1 MEEITED
8 NISDILN
15 QSNYLLFYFTAK
27 WCGPCQK
34 IKPMILKLKEGLQT
48 DKIKFYMIDI
58 DENDDLCAKCNV
70 TSVPTF
76 ILFKDRQSVGQ
87 VKGANIV
94 PVAELIKPYC

>member
-1 MEEITED
+1 MIEVTEQ
-8 NISDILN
+8 NIRDILL
-15 QSNYLLFYFTAK
+15 QSEYLLFYFTAK

-34 IKPMILKLKEGLQT
+34 IKPMILKLEEGLQT

-58 DENDDLCAKCNV
+58 DDNDELSEACKI

-76 ILFKDRQSVGQ
+76 ILFKDKKEVGQ

-94 PVAELIKPYC
+94 PVADLIKPYC

>member
-8 NISDILN
+8 NVRDIIN
-15 QSNYLLFYFTAK
+15 QDEYLLFYFTAK

-34 IKPMILKLKEGLQT
+34 IKPMILKLKEGLET
-48 DKIKFYMIDI
+48 DKVKFYMIDI
-58 DENDDLCAKCNV
+58 DENDTLCDKCGI

-76 ILFKDRQSVGQ
+76 MLFKDKQEIGQ

>member
-1 MEEITED
+1 MESITSE
-8 NISDILN
+8 NISQVIN
-15 QSNYLLFYFTAK
+15 QDEYLLFYFTAK

-58 DENDDLCAKCNV
+58 DDNDELCDKCKI

-76 ILFKDRQSVGQ
+76 ILFKDKKEVGQ
-87 VKGANIV
+87 TKGANIQS
-94 PVAELIKPYC
+94 VAELIKPYC

>member
-8 NISDILN
+8 NVRDIIN
-15 QSNYLLFYFTAK
+15 QSEYLLFYFTAK

-34 IKPMILKLKEGLQT
+34 IKPMILKLKEGLKT
-48 DKIKFYMIDI
+48 EKVKFYMIDI
-58 DENDDLCAKCNV
+58 DDNDDLCEKCKV

-76 ILFKDRQSVGQ
+76 ILFKDKKSIGST
-87 VKGANIV
+87 KGSNIV